1 MLVIAAPAAAAD
13 GWSFA
18 VSPYVW
24 LPGVSTST
32 DTPRGTVDVDTSM
45 SDALSD
51 LDFAF
56 MGAAEARNGRWSLI
70 LDTLYADLSADKA
83 TPLGQLWSKAKVE
96 TKLSATTVYA
106 GYRVLET
113 ERGSVDL
120 LAGARFFSLDLTL
133 SLEPGQLA
141 GRSRSF
147 DDDWVDPV
155 FGARGRY
162 DFDSKWFATA
172 VADAGGFSG
181 SDQSWQVF
189 ASVGYQFD
197 PRWSVQGGWRYLD
210 VTREIDGQDVAIDL
224 NGPILGFTY
233 RF

>member
-83 TPLGQLWSKAKVE
+83 TPLGQLWSEAKVE